1 MTIQEIKNWYAQFR
15 PEHGTEELLKYRQY
29 LSIAMV
35 ELSDEIGILEVKHK
49 DKEASRKIQQ
59 AVKEL
64 ESDEKTASAKRQD
77 AIKKTRELIEDEAR
91 FEGQLR
97 AYKIQW
103 ESLNGISHSMAS
115 YLNKM

>member
-29 LSIAMV
+29 LSIAMF
-35 ELSDEIGILEVKHK
+35 ELAQEISILEAKHK

-59 AVKEL
+59 AIKEL

-77 AIKKTRELIEDEAR
+77 AIKRTRDLVEDEAR
-91 FEGQLR
+91 YDGELR
-97 AYKIQW
+97 GYKIQY
-103 ESLNGISHSMAS
+103 EALNGISHSMAS